1 MPNNPFLRD
10 VYRILDANLNRAKE
24 GLRVCED
31 ICRFHLKAPK
41 DAGSLNRMRHRVTTI
56 VKGSGLRADMLLE
69 CRNIKEDVGKSFA
82 FGPKRASFKDV
93 FSANAQRVKEALRS
107 LEEFLKIFSAP
118 SSKKIQ
124 ALRFAFYESEKKI
137 MRKFLSL
144 SDPR

>member
-1 MPNNPFLRD
+1 MPNIQKD

-31 ICRFHLKAPK
+31 ICRFHLKEVK
-41 DAGSLNRMRHRVTTI
+41 YAGTLNRMRHRVTTVI
-56 VKGSGLRADMLLE
+56 KSSGLDQNMLLE

-82 FGPKRASFKDV
+82 YGPKRASFRDV
-93 FSANAQRVKEALRS
+93 FIANAQRVKEAFRS
-107 LEEFLKIFSAP
+107 LEEFLKVFSAP

-124 ALRFAFYESEKKI
+124 ALRFSFYEFEKKI